1 MKLIKKGEH
10 KSLTP
15 KGIRP
20 KRIYGNI
27 KQGNDLFEVKGNT
40 YITAYL
46 ATAQQRIMVCLHGD
60 GRFDISWGKVEDPS
74 ETILEGT
81 LFGDER
87 NITRCTLN
95 GEENGHE
102 NISR

>member
-1 MKLIKKGEH
+1 MKLIKQGEH

-15 KGIRP
+15 KGTRP
-20 KRIYGNI
+20 NRIYGNI
-27 KQGNDLFEVKGNT
+27 KQGNDLFEVEGNT

-46 ATAQQRIMVCLHGD
+46 ATAKQRIMVCLHGD
-60 GRFDISWGKVEDPS
+60 GRFDISWGLTDQVS

-81 LFGDER
+81 LFGNER

-95 GEENGHE
+95 GEEKGHE
-102 NISR
+102 NLSR